1 MLTFSLKSEKTLI
14 NSSSSNTNPKWPL
27 PTGEA
32 REQASYSVTGTIT
45 LWPQGSVS
53 ALRGKKNLV
62 GSKVCYGASQH
73 QLLSFCSHGH
83 DARTRSEDQ
92 AKVLPSSGSQNPG
105 SNTEQAHCS
114 ARGPLVFPMGK
125 ESVPLSFTKGS
136 CLFQVVVSWWGQALK
151 GSEGSNRSKTEG
163 SLVCH
168 QQRDKHGRVN
178 RGCPAKDRLSET
190 RCQRRVFAFQPQ
202 ELVNNLFTKR
212 TDDEVSQAHLN
223 TLMYKS
229 FTLERE
235 LNQSSPS

>member
-1 MLTFSLKSEKTLI
+1 M
-14 NSSSSNTNPKWPL
+14 
-27 PTGEA
+27 
-32 REQASYSVTGTIT
+32 
-45 LWPQGSVS
+45 
-53 ALRGKKNLV
+53 